1 MGRYSMEKGV
11 FGYVFRYSLKD
22 QLFLLVVALGALPF
36 YYYSLYVP
44 KTIVDQAIRGTHFP
58 HDFWGFQFDQ
68 IELLSV
74 LCGLYLA
81 LIFINGQ
88 FKYVVNTYRGASGE
102 RMLRRLRYQILEH
115 VLRFPLPAFRKTSQG
130 EVVSM
135 VNQETEPLG
144 GFFGESISLPAYQG
158 GLLITLMAFMFM
170 QDWRLGLAA
179 VALYPVQGYVIPKL
193 QKKVQL
199 LGKERVATVRKL
211 AERIG
216 ETVTGA
222 DAIHANDTT
231 QYELAD
237 FSSRLGRIYAIRFDI
252 YKRKFAIKGLNN
264 FLSLL
269 TPFFFYSIGGYL
281 VIQGSLTLGALLA
294 VLAAYKDV
302 TAPWKAL
309 LDYYHHYEDS
319 KLKYEQIVE
328 RFDLPDLLA
337 PNVLK
342 DNPAADDGPLTGRL
356 TAQNLSFIEE
366 DGLKLID
373 GVSLSVEL
381 PAHMAFVGSSAGGKS
396 EVAQILARLLFPTG
410 GRLTIGERN
419 LLMLPE
425 AVTGRR
431 IAYADQTPV
440 LFSGTIRENL
450 LYGMKNRPRTQ
461 STYEGEAAAKRKWD
475 ISEANKSG
483 NLDFDVNADW
493 IDYARIGASGPKDV
507 SPRLIHYLKVAGLE
521 EDVFQIGLRQTVDP
535 KKREG
540 QTKKFLDAR
549 SLLRRRLAD
558 RAIDDL
564 VEPFDRDK
572 FNANASIAENILFGT
587 PVGAAFTIDKL
598 GSNPHV
604 LAALDSVDLTR
615 DFLGK
620 GHRLAEIM
628 VDLFQGLPPG
638 HEFFERFSF
647 ISSDDLPDFQAI
659 LKRVDQ
665 LGLDGLNDEDR
676 GKLQA
681 LPFRLIP
688 ARHHVGLIDEAF
700 EARVLEARRAFAQ
713 HLPAEARKD
722 VEFFDADR
730 YNGAASVQD
739 NILFGKLASER
750 AESAQRVGEVLAEVI
765 GEMGLRS
772 EIIDLGLGY
781 NVGIGG
787 SRLPLGQRQRLSIAR
802 GLLKQPDIFV
812 INEAVSA
819 LDVESQEALLRR
831 IRTEMQ
837 GRSVFVVLSGSEPAE
852 NFDHVFRVESGRIAT
867 LAGGGGTQELVTVA
881 SDAGFGDEIDVLARI
896 PLFASLSRARLK
908 LMSFASERFTYED
921 GEEVFHQGDVG
932 DKAYVIVEGE
942 VDVVIH
948 TADGPRRIV
957 GMKRGDLF
965 GELALLCEAPRSATI
980 RAAGDVSVMTIS
992 KDVFLKMVAED
1003 VEMSARVTK
1012 AVAERLE
1019 RTTRDLS
1026 SASAVRDAISD
1037 LPDRR
1042 LFKDRLSLTI
1052 ARNRRY
1058 AEGAGLL
1065 WFDAAKNF
1073 DLKGALDK
1081 NEMAQFTRA
1090 VADRVKNSTRD
1101 TDMAARIDDL
1111 GFAVIVS
1118 PVPDDRSRQLLAQR
1132 IANKM
1137 GVPIQIGEHSL
1148 NCRSDV
1154 AFTYRP
1160 IDGAEPDQQIA
1171 KVKAGEGISF
1181 TLQPFLNN

>member
-1 MGRYSMEKGV
+1 MEKGV
-11 FGYVFRYSLKD
+11 FGYVFRYSLRD
-22 QLFLLVVALGALPF
+22 QLFLLVVALSALPF
-36 YYYSLYVP
+36 YYFSLYVP
-44 KTIVDQAIRGTHFP
+44 KTIVDEAIRGTDFP
-58 HDFWGFQFDQ
+58 HSFWGFQFDQ

-74 LCGLYLA
+74 LCAMYLA

-102 RMLRRLRYQILEH
+102 RMLRRLRFQILEH

-158 GLLITLMAFMFM
+158 GLLLTLMTFMFM
-170 QDWRLGLAA
+170 QDWLLGLAA

-222 DAIHANDTT
+222 DAIHANDTS

-237 FSSRLGRIYAIRFDI
+237 FSSRLGRIYAIRFEI

-328 RFDLPDLLA
+328 RFDLPDLLD
-337 PNVLK
+337 PKVLS
-342 DNPAADDGPLTGRL
+342 DNAAEDAPLTGRL

-373 GVSLSVEL
+373 GVSLSVDL

-396 EVAQILARLLFPTG
+396 EIAQILARLLFPTG

-419 LLMLPE
+419 MLMMPE

-431 IAYADQTPV
+431 ISYADQAPV

-450 LYGMKNRPRTQ
+450 LYGLKNRPLTPNA
-461 STYEGEAAAKRKWD
+461 YEGDAAAKRKWEVT
-475 ISEANKSG
+475 EANKSG
-483 NLDFDVNADW
+483 NLDFDINADW
-493 IDYARIGASGPKDV
+493 IDYARIGATGPADAT
-507 SPRLIHYLKVAGLE
+507 PRLIHYLSVAGLE

-535 KKREG
+535 KKREAL
-540 QTKKFLDAR
+540 TAKFLEAR
-549 SLLRRRLAD
+549 ALLRRRLAD
-558 RAIDDL
+558 RAVADL
-564 VEPFDRDK
+564 VEPFDRDR

-587 PVGAAFTIDKL
+587 PVGAAFTIEKL
-598 GSNPHV
+598 GANPHV
-604 LAALDSVDLTR
+604 LAALDSVGLTR

-647 ISSDDLPDFQAI
+647 ISSDDLPEFQAI

-665 LGLDGLNDEDR
+665 SGLDGLNEEDR
-676 GKLQA
+676 GRLQA

-700 EARVLEARRAFAQ
+700 EARVLDARRAFAE
-713 HLPAEARKD
+713 HLPGSARAA
-722 VEFFDADR
+722 VEFFDAER

-765 GEMGLRS
+765 GEMNLRT
-772 EIIDLGLGY
+772 EIIDLGFGY

-819 LDVESQEALLRR
+819 LDTESQDALLRR
-831 IRTEMQ
+831 VRAEMK
-837 GRSVFVVLSGSEPAE
+837 GSSVFVVQNSGDVAD
-852 NFDHVFRVESGRIAT
+852 NFDHVFRVEGGRIAT
-867 LAGGGGTQELVTVA
+867 LAGGGGIFEPVTPA

-908 LMSFASERFTYED
+908 LLSFASERFTYTP

-932 DKAYVIVEGE
+932 DRAYVIVEGE
-942 VDVVIH
+942 ADVVIH

-980 RAAGDVSVMTIS
+980 RAAGELSVMTIS

-1003 VEMSARVTK
+1003 VDMSARVTK

-1026 SASAVRDAISD
+1026 SASAVRDAVSD
-1037 LPDRR
+1037 LPDLR

-1065 WFDAAKNF
+1065 WFDATKSF
-1073 DLKGALDK
+1073 DLNGALDK
-1081 NEMAQFTRA
+1081 NEMGQFIRA
-1090 VADRVKNSTRD
+1090 VADRVKTSTRD

-1111 GFAVIVS
+1111 GFVVIVS
-1118 PVPDDRSRQLLAQR
+1118 PAPDDRSRQLLAQR

-1137 GVPIQIGEHSL
+1137 GVPVQIGKHSIAS
-1148 NCRSDV
+1148 RGDI

-1160 IDGAEPDQQIA
+1160 IDEIDPDQQIA
-1171 KVKAGEGISF
+1171 KVKSGDGMSF
-1181 TLQPFLNN
+1181 ALQPFLDN

>member
-1 MGRYSMEKGV
+1 
-11 FGYVFRYSLKD
+11 
-22 QLFLLVVALGALPF
+22 
-36 YYYSLYVP
+36 
-44 KTIVDQAIRGTHFP
+44 
-58 HDFWGFQFDQ
+58 
-68 IELLSV
+68 
-74 LCGLYLA
+74 
-81 LIFINGQ
+81 
-88 FKYVVNTYRGASGE
+88 
-102 RMLRRLRYQILEH
+102 
-115 VLRFPLPAFRKTSQG
+115 
-130 EVVSM
+130 
-135 VNQETEPLG
+135 
-144 GFFGESISLPAYQG
+144 
-158 GLLITLMAFMFM
+158 
-170 QDWRLGLAA
+170 
-179 VALYPVQGYVIPKL
+179 
-193 QKKVQL
+193 
-199 LGKERVATVRKL
+199 
-211 AERIG
+211 
-216 ETVTGA
+216 
-222 DAIHANDTT
+222 
-231 QYELAD
+231 
-237 FSSRLGRIYAIRFDI
+237 
-252 YKRKFAIKGLNN
+252 
-264 FLSLL
+264 
-269 TPFFFYSIGGYL
+269 
-281 VIQGSLTLGALLA
+281 LA

-342 DNPAADDGPLTGRL
+342 DNPDDDAPLTGRL

-373 GVSLSVEL
+373 GVSLSVDL
-381 PAHMAFVGSSAGGKS
+381 PAHIAFVGSSAGGKS

-425 AVTGRR
+425 AITGRR
-431 IAYADQTPV
+431 ISYADQAPV

-450 LYGMKNRPRTQ
+450 FYGMKNRPLAP
-461 STYEGEAAAKRKWD
+461 SEYDGDAAARRKWE
-475 ISEANKSG
+475 IAEANRSG
-483 NLDFDVNADW
+483 NLDFDINADW
-493 IDYARIGASGPKDV
+493 IDYARIGATGPKDTA
-507 SPRLIHYLKVAGLE
+507 PRLIHYLSVAGLE

-535 KKREG
+535 KKRDALAR
-540 QTKKFLDAR
+540 KFLEAR
-549 SLLRRRLAD
+549 TLLRRRLAD
-558 RAIDDL
+558 RAIADL
-564 VEPFDRDK
+564 VEPFDRGR

-587 PVGAAFTIDKL
+587 PVGQAFTIDKL
-598 GSNPHV
+598 GANPHV
-604 LAALDSVDLTR
+604 LAALDSVGLTR

-647 ISSDDLPDFQAI
+647 ISSDDLPEFQAI

-665 LGLDGLNDEDR
+665 SGLDGLNDEDR

-700 EARVLEARRAFAQ
+700 EARLLEARRVFAER
-713 HLPAEARKD
+713 LPDEARAA
-722 VEFFDADR
+722 VEFFDAER

-750 AESAQRVGEVLAEVI
+750 AESAARVGEVLAEVI
-765 GEMGLRS
+765 GEMGLRT
-772 EIIDLGLGY
+772 EVIELGLSY

-787 SRLPLGQRQRLSIAR
+787 TRLALGQRQRLSIAR

-819 LDVESQEALLRR
+819 LDVESQAALLRR
-831 IRTEMQ
+831 IRAEMQ
-837 GRSVFVVLSGSEPAE
+837 GRSVFVVQSGSDVADS
-852 NFDHVFRVESGRIAT
+852 FDHVFRVEGGRIAT
-867 LAGGGGTQELVTVA
+867 LAGGSGTQDAVTLA

-908 LMSFASERFTYED
+908 LLSFASERFTYAPGED
-921 GEEVFHQGDVG
+921 VIHQGDVG
-932 DKAYVIVEGE
+932 DKAYVIVDGE
-942 VDVVIH
+942 ADVIIH

-980 RAAGDVSVMTIS
+980 RAAGELTVMTIS

-1012 AVAERLE
+1012 AIAERLE
-1019 RTTRDLS
+1019 RTTRDLT
-1026 SASAVRDAISD
+1026 SASAVRDAVSD

-1065 WFDAAKNF
+1065 WFDAAENF
-1073 DLKGALDK
+1073 DLNGTLDK

-1090 VADRVKNSTRD
+1090 VADRVRTSTRD

-1111 GFAVIVS
+1111 GFAIIVS
-1118 PVPDDRSRQLLAQR
+1118 PAPDDRSRQLLAQR

-1137 GVPIQIGEHSL
+1137 GVPVRIGAHEIK
-1148 NCRSDV
+1148 NRADI

-1160 IDGAEPDQQIA
+1160 IDEADPDQQIA
-1171 KVKAGEGISF
+1171 KVKSGEGMPF

>member
-1 MGRYSMEKGV
+1 MEKGV
-11 FGYVFRYSLKD
+11 FGYVLRYSLKD

-36 YYYSLYVP
+36 YYFSLYVP
-44 KTIVDQAIRGTHFP
+44 KTIVDQAIRGTSWP
-58 HDFWGFQFDQ
+58 HDFWGFQVDQ

-74 LCGLYLA
+74 LCGMYLA

-158 GLLITLMAFMFM
+158 GLLITLMGFMFV

-179 VALYPVQGYVIPKL
+179 VALYPVQGYLIPKL
-193 QKKVQL
+193 QKRVQQ

-216 ETVTGA
+216 ETITGA

-237 FSSRLGRIYAIRFDI
+237 FSSRLGRIYAIRFEI

-328 RFDLPDLLA
+328 RFNLPDLLDEK
-337 PNVLK
+337 VLK
-342 DNPAADDGPLTGRL
+342 AEADDDSPLTGKL
-356 TAQNLSFIEE
+356 TASNLSFVEE
-366 DGLKLID
+366 DGLKVVD
-373 GVSLSVEL
+373 GISLSVDL
-381 PAHMAFVGSSAGGKS
+381 PTHIALVGSSAGGKS
-396 EVAQILARLLFPTG
+396 ELAQMLARLLFPSN
-410 GRLTIGERN
+410 GRLAIGERN
-419 LLMLPE
+419 LIMLPE

-431 IAYADQTPV
+431 ISYADQSPV

-450 LYGMKNRPRTQ
+450 LYGIKNRPQ
-461 STYEGEAAAKRKWD
+461 SIPAYEGDAAHKRKWEVV
-475 ISEANKSG
+475 EANKSG
-483 NLDFDVNADW
+483 NLDFDINADW
-493 IDYARIGASGPKDV
+493 IDYARIGASGPADV
-507 SPRLIHYLKVAGLE
+507 TPRLMHYLTVAGVE
-521 EDVFQIGLRQTVDP
+521 EDVFQIGLRQTIDP
-535 KKREG
+535 KKRGALAE
-540 QTKKFLDAR
+540 KFLEAR
-549 SLLRRRLAD
+549 ALLRRRLSDRDIAD
-558 RAIDDL
+558 F
-564 VEPFDRDK
+564 VEPFDRDR

-604 LAALDSVDLTR
+604 LAALDAVNLTS

-647 ISSDDLPDFQAI
+647 ISSDDLPEFQAI

-665 LGLDGLNDEDR
+665 DGLEHLNAEDR
-676 GKLQA
+676 GRLQA

-688 ARHHVGLIDEAF
+688 ARHHVGLIDAEF
-700 EARVLEARRAFAQ
+700 EARVLDARRAFAERI
-713 HLPAEARKD
+713 PDDVRAA
-722 VEFFDADR
+722 VEFFDAER

-765 GEMGLRS
+765 RELGLRS
-772 EIIDLGLGY
+772 EIIELGLGY

-787 SRLPLGQRQRLSIAR
+787 TRLALGLRQRLAIAR
-802 GLLKQPDIFV
+802 GLIKRPDIFV
-812 INEAVSA
+812 VNEAFTA
-819 LDVESQEALLRR
+819 LDSESQEGLLRR
-831 IRTEMQ
+831 IRAEMA
-837 GRSVFVVLSGSEPAE
+837 GRSLVVVMSGNDGVEQ
-852 NFDHVFRVESGRIAT
+852 FDHVFRVESGRIAT
-867 LAGGGGTQELVTVA
+867 LAGGGAAEPVPAA

-908 LMSFASERFTYED
+908 LLSFASERFTYEA

-932 DKAYVIVEGE
+932 DKAYIIVEGE

-948 TADGPRRIV
+948 TAEGPRRIV
-957 GMKRGDLF
+957 GMKRGELF

-980 RAAGDVSVMTIS
+980 RAASEVSVMTIS

-1003 VEMSARVTK
+1003 VDMSARVTK
-1012 AVAERLE
+1012 AIAERLE

-1026 SASAVRDAISD
+1026 NASAVRDSVSD

-1058 AEGAGLL
+1058 SEGAGLL
-1065 WFDAAKNF
+1065 WFDATKNF
-1073 DLKGALDK
+1073 ELNGTLDK
-1081 NEMAQFTRA
+1081 TEMSAFTRA
-1090 VADRVKNSTRD
+1090 VADRVKAATRD

-1111 GFAVIVS
+1111 TFAIIVS
-1118 PVPDDRSRQLLAQR
+1118 PAPDDRSRHLLAQR

-1137 GVPIQIGEHSL
+1137 GVPVQLGAHEVAP
-1148 NCRSDV
+1148 RSDITFV
-1154 AFTYRP
+1154 YRP
-1160 IDGAEPDQQIA
+1160 IDEIDPDRQIA
-1171 KVKAGEGISF
+1171 KVRAGNGITFSL
-1181 TLQPFLNN
+1181 TPFLNN

>member
-1 MGRYSMEKGV
+1 MEKGV
-11 FGYVFRYSLKD
+11 FGYVIRYSLKD
-22 QLFLLVVALGALPF
+22 QLFLLVVALLALPF
-36 YYYSLYVP
+36 YYFSLAVP

-58 HDFWGFQFDQ
+58 HQYLGYEFDQ
-68 IELLSV
+68 LGLLTV
-74 LCGLYLA
+74 LCGIYLA

-88 FKYVVNTYRGASGE
+88 FKYVVNTFRGASGE
-102 RMLRRLRYQILEH
+102 RMLRRLRFQILEH

-158 GLLITLMAFMFM
+158 GLLVTLMGFMFV

-281 VIQGSLTLGALLA
+281 VIEGSLTLGALLA

-319 KLKYEQIVE
+319 ELKYEQIVE
-328 RFDLPDLLA
+328 RFDLPDLLD
-337 PNVLK
+337 PRVIS
-342 DNPAADDGPLTGRL
+342 ADAVEDMPLTGRL
-356 TAQNLSFIEE
+356 TASNLSFVEE
-366 DGLKLID
+366 DGLKVID

-381 PAHMAFVGSSAGGKS
+381 PAHIALVGSPAGGKS
-396 EVAQILARLLFPTG
+396 EVAQILARLLFPSG

-419 LLMLPE
+419 LLTMPE

-431 IAYADQTPV
+431 ISYADQTPV
-440 LFSGTIRENL
+440 LFAGTIRENL
-450 LYGMKNRPRTQ
+450 LYGTKHRPLTPP
-461 STYEGEAAAKRKWD
+461 SYDGDAAAKRKWE
-475 ISEANKSG
+475 ITEANKSG
-483 NLDFDVNADW
+483 NLDFDINADW
-493 IDYARIGASGPKDV
+493 IDYALIGATGPKDAT
-507 SPRLIHYLKVAGLE
+507 PHLIHYLSVTGIE

-535 KKREG
+535 KKRAEL
-540 QTKKFLDAR
+540 TAKLLEAR
-549 SLLRRRLAD
+549 ALLRHRLTDRQIAD
-558 RAIDDL
+558 FI
-564 VEPFDRDK
+564 EPFDRDR

-587 PVGAAFTIDKL
+587 PVGAPFAIEKL
-598 GSNPHV
+598 GANPHMLAV
-604 LAALDSVDLTR
+604 LGEVGLTR
-615 DFLGK
+615 DFLEK

-659 LKRVDQ
+659 LKRADQ
-665 LGLDGLNDEDR
+665 GGIDGLNDEDR

-681 LPFRLIP
+681 LPFRLVP

-700 EARVLEARRAFAQ
+700 EARLLEARHAFATR
-713 HLPAEARKD
+713 LPDEARAA
-722 VEFFDADR
+722 VEFFDAER

-750 AESAQRVGEVLAEVI
+750 AESAQRVGEVLAEVV
-765 GEMGLRS
+765 GELALRTD
-772 EIIDLGLGY
+772 IIDLGLGF

-802 GLLKQPDIFV
+802 GLLKQPDVFV
-812 INEAVSA
+812 LNEAFSA
-819 LDVESQEALLRR
+819 LDGDSQTALLRR
-831 IRTEMQ
+831 IREQMKD
-837 GRSVFVVLSGSEPAE
+837 RSVIAVLSGSEPVEA
-852 NFDHVFRVESGRIAT
+852 FDHVFRVESGKIASLSGT
-867 LAGGGGTQELVTVA
+867 AAEEADEGPIDVAGDT
-881 SDAGFGDEIDVLARI
+881 GFGEEVDVLARI
-896 PLFASLSRARLK
+896 PLFAGLSRARLK
-908 LMSFASERFTYED
+908 LLSFASERFSYEP

-932 DKAYVIVEGE
+932 DKAYVIAEGAA
-942 VDVVIH
+942 DVIIH
-948 TADGPRRIV
+948 TADGPRRLV
-957 GMKRGDLF
+957 TMKRGDLF

-980 RAAGDVSVMTIS
+980 KASGDLTVMTIA
-992 KDVFLKMVAED
+992 KDVFLKLVAED
-1003 VEMSARVTK
+1003 VDMSARVTR

-1026 SASAVRDAISD
+1026 TATAVRDAVSD

-1052 ARNRRY
+1052 ARHRRY
-1058 AEGAGLL
+1058 SEGAGLL

-1073 DLKGALDK
+1073 DIGAPLDK
-1081 NEMAQFTRA
+1081 AQMAAFIRA
-1090 VADRVKNSTRD
+1090 VADRVKTSTRD
-1101 TDMAARIDDL
+1101 TDMAARIDEL
-1111 GFAVIVS
+1111 GFAIIVS
-1118 PVPDDRSRQLLAQR
+1118 PAPDERSYRLLAQR
-1132 IANKM
+1132 LADKMAMPIEIAGRKL
-1137 GVPIQIGEHSL
+1137 VCPERIQF
-1148 NCRSDV
+1148 V
-1154 AFTYRP
+1154 YRP
-1160 IDGAEPDQQIA
+1160 VDEVDPDLQIA
-1171 KVKAGEGISF
+1171 KVKAGEGIAFALDPNLS
-1181 TLQPFLNN
+1181 N

>member
-1 MGRYSMEKGV
+1 MEKGV
-11 FGYVFRYSLKD
+11 FGYVFRYSLRD

-36 YYYSLYVP
+36 YYFSLYVP
-44 KTIVDQAIRGTHFP
+44 KTIVDEAIRGTDFP
-58 HDFWGFQFDQ
+58 HSFWGFRFDQ

-102 RMLRRLRYQILEH
+102 RMLRRLRFQILEH

-158 GLLITLMAFMFM
+158 GLLLTLMGFMFM

-222 DAIHANDTT
+222 DAIHANDTS

-237 FSSRLGRIYAIRFDI
+237 FSSRLGRIYAIRFEI

-328 RFDLPDLLA
+328 RFDLPDLLD

-342 DNPAADDGPLTGRL
+342 DNPDDDAPLTGRL

-373 GVSLSVEL
+373 GVSLSVDL
-381 PAHMAFVGSSAGGKS
+381 PTHMAFVGSSAGGKS
-396 EVAQILARLLFPTG
+396 EIAQILARLLFPTG

-419 LLMLPE
+419 LLMMPE
-425 AVTGRR
+425 AITGRR
-431 IAYADQTPV
+431 ISYADQTPV
-440 LFSGTIRENL
+440 LFSASIRENL
-450 LYGMKNRPRTQ
+450 FYGMKNRPRTPT
-461 STYEGEAAAKRKWD
+461 SYEGDAATKRKWEV
-475 ISEANKSG
+475 SEANKSG
-483 NLDFDVNADW
+483 NLVADINADW
-493 IDYARIGASGPKDV
+493 IDYARIGATGPEDAT
-507 SPRLIHYLKVAGLE
+507 PRLIHYLKVAGLE

-535 KKREG
+535 KKRAAL
-540 QTKKFLDAR
+540 TKKFLEAR
-549 SLLRRRLAD
+549 TLLRRRLSD
-558 RAIDDL
+558 RTIADL
-564 VEPFDRDK
+564 VEPFDRDR

-587 PVGAAFTIDKL
+587 PVGAAFTIEKL
-598 GSNPHV
+598 GANLHV
-604 LAALDSVDLTR
+604 LAALDAVGLAR
-615 DFLGK
+615 DFLAK

-647 ISSDDLPDFQAI
+647 ISSDDLPEFQAI

-665 LGLDGLNDEDR
+665 GGLDGLNDEDR

-700 EARVLEARRAFAQ
+700 EARVLDARRAFAE
-713 HLPAEARKD
+713 HLPDSARAA
-722 VEFFDADR
+722 VEFFDAER

-765 GEMGLRS
+765 GE
-772 EIIDLGLGY
+772 
-781 NVGIGG
+781 
-787 SRLPLGQRQRLSIAR
+787 
-802 GLLKQPDIFV
+802 
-812 INEAVSA
+812 
-819 LDVESQEALLRR
+819 
-831 IRTEMQ
+831 
-837 GRSVFVVLSGSEPAE
+837 
-852 NFDHVFRVESGRIAT
+852 
-867 LAGGGGTQELVTVA
+867 
-881 SDAGFGDEIDVLARI
+881 
-896 PLFASLSRARLK
+896 
-908 LMSFASERFTYED
+908 
-921 GEEVFHQGDVG
+921 
-932 DKAYVIVEGE
+932 
-942 VDVVIH
+942 
-948 TADGPRRIV
+948 
-957 GMKRGDLF
+957 
-965 GELALLCEAPRSATI
+965 
-980 RAAGDVSVMTIS
+980 
-992 KDVFLKMVAED
+992 
-1003 VEMSARVTK
+1003 
-1012 AVAERLE
+1012 
-1019 RTTRDLS
+1019 
-1026 SASAVRDAISD
+1026 
-1037 LPDRR
+1037 
-1042 LFKDRLSLTI
+1042 
-1052 ARNRRY
+1052 
-1058 AEGAGLL
+1058 
-1065 WFDAAKNF
+1065 
-1073 DLKGALDK
+1073 
-1081 NEMAQFTRA
+1081 
-1090 VADRVKNSTRD
+1090 
-1101 TDMAARIDDL
+1101 
-1111 GFAVIVS
+1111 
-1118 PVPDDRSRQLLAQR
+1118 
-1132 IANKM
+1132 
-1137 GVPIQIGEHSL
+1137 
-1148 NCRSDV
+1148 
-1154 AFTYRP
+1154 
-1160 IDGAEPDQQIA
+1160 
-1171 KVKAGEGISF
+1171 
-1181 TLQPFLNN
+1181 